1 MAGEHIT
8 GARGAPPALHCAGNG
23 VVPVHQPWPSVGQLM
38 QMAGRNAAV
47 HQGRASCSGPFERA
61 ILGSHASPVGLC
73 LLPLGK
79 RESWGRGNVRMQAR
93 RKHQVSQIITFSV
106 SVPFTFTWVSCM
118 YMSVRISPSEYSF

>member
-79 RESWGRGNVRMQAR
+79 RESWGRGNVRMQEEAP
-93 RKHQVSQIITFSV
+93 SFSNNYFFSIRAFYFHLGFLHV
-106 SVPFTFTWVSCM
+106 HVC
-118 YMSVRISPSEYSF
+118 